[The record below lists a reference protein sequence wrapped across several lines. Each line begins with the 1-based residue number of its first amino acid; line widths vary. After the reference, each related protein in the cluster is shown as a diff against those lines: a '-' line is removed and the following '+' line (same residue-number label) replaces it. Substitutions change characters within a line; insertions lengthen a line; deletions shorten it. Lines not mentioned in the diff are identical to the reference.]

1 MDGDGLRPRN
11 DGKGGRNPESTH
23 FMGIEVLVAG
33 YSVVRYRFGGGVTGD
48 KPLAGLCRVF
58 CIMRNAYMHKK
69 ESGHAEEN
77 DDHHG

>member
-1 MDGDGLRPRN
+1 MDGHGLRPRN
-11 DGKGGRNPESTH
+11 GGKGGRNPESTD
-23 FMGIEVLVAG
+23 FMGIEALLLG

-48 KPLAGLCRVF
+48 KPLAVCRVF
-58 CIMRNAYMHKK
+58 YILRNAYMHKR

>member
-1 MDGDGLRPRN
+1 
-11 DGKGGRNPESTH
+11 
-23 FMGIEVLVAG
+23 MGIEALLLG

-48 KPLAGLCRVF
+48 KPLAVCRVF
-58 CIMRNAYMHKK
+58 YILRNAYMHKR